1 MSAIVQFKI
10 NPDTLNLDI
19 SIKKDEYTTEV
30 ENIFAKKILSMAV
43 QLNFVDLPI
52 SFGIDVGGQII
63 VNEENEMEY
72 DYDYDYDIDE
82 DEDNIDEDE
91 NFDINTGELEEEVY
105 QEEIVETI
113 KEEINEV
120 MLNSEVKDTD
130 ESILNGDKIYL
141 TEKET
146 SNWVDLADDKYVSI
160 ELNLTEASRLV
171 GGLTTPS
178 SIATMMVYEMLKRT
192 LKKVEAY

>member
-72 DYDYDYDIDE
+72 DYDIDE
-82 DEDNIDEDE
+82 YEDDINEDE

-105 QEEIVETI
+105 QEEIFETI

-141 TEKET
+141 TEEET

>member
-72 DYDYDYDIDE
+72 DYDYDIDE
-82 DEDNIDEDE
+82 DEDDIDEDE

-120 MLNSEVKDTD
+120 MLNSELKDTD
-130 ESILNGDKIYL
+130 EAILNGDKIYL
-141 TEKET
+141 TEEET

>member
-10 NPDTLNLDI
+10 NPDTLNLDV

-43 QLNFVDLPI
+43 QLNFVDLPT

-72 DYDYDYDIDE
+72 DYDYDEDEDDIDQDDDFDRNLNELDE
-82 DEDNIDEDE
+82 DEEDE
-91 NFDINTGELEEEVY
+91 N
-105 QEEIVETI
+105 QEQIVETI

-120 MLNSEVKDTD
+120 ILNSELKNTD
-130 ESILNGDKIYL
+130 VSIKTEDKIYL
-141 TEKET
+141 TEEET
-146 SNWVDLADDKYVSI
+146 SNWVDLEDDKYISI
-160 ELNLTEASRLV
+160 ELNLTDASRLV

-178 SIATMMVYEMLKRT
+178 SIATMMVYELLKRI

>member
-72 DYDYDYDIDE
+72 DYDYDIDE
-82 DEDNIDEDE
+82 DEDDIDEDE
-91 NFDINTGELEEEVY
+91 NFDINTGESEEEVY

-141 TEKET
+141 TEEET